1 MQTEHTYSKTF
12 EQLAVEAIAR
22 KVEQESLAEKQST
35 KEVVNKYLSKI
46 RKKIAE
52 TKVSNSNF
60 SVSHMRNL
68 ASKRRL
74 LAAAKQFD
82 CEVA

>member
-12 EQLAVEAIAR
+12 EQLAIEAIAR
-22 KVEQESLAEKQST
+22 KVEQKSLSENQST
-35 KEVVNKYLSKI
+35 KEVVNTYLSKI
-46 RKKIAE
+46 REKLAQ
-52 TKVSNSNF
+52 TKHNQTHF
-60 SVSHMRNL
+60 STSYLRNL

-74 LAAAKQFD
+74 LAAASQFN

>member
-22 KVEQESLAEKQST
+22 KVEQKSLAENQSK
-35 KEVVNKYLSKI
+35 KEVVNSYLSDI
-46 RKKIAE
+46 RQKIAQS
-52 TKVSNSNF
+52 KISKSNF
-60 SVSHMRNL
+60 SVSHLRNL

-74 LAAAKQFD
+74 LAAAQQFD

>member
-1 MQTEHTYSKTF
+1 MNTEHNYTKTF
-12 EQLAVEAIAR
+12 EQLAIDAIASR
-22 KVEQESLAEKQST
+22 VEQQSLTAKKST

-46 RKKIAE
+46 REKIE
-52 TKVSNSNF
+52 QSKVNNSSF
-60 SVSHMRNL
+60 SVSHLRNL

-74 LAAAKQFD
+74 LAAAKQFN